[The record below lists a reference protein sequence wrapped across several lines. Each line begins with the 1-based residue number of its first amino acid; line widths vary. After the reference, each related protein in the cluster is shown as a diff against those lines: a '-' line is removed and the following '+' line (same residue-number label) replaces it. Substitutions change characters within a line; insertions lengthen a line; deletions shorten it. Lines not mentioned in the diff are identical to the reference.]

1 MIIARTA
8 ATFALLASVAA
19 CAKGPDAI
27 APVSMHGAFA
37 AVPCTDARA
46 QLMQERQTL
55 AALEA
60 KQRSA
65 AAGDAVGV
73 FLIGVPVSSL
83 TGNDVSGQIGATKGK
98 VVALESRVMSCG

>member
-1 MIIARTA
+1 MYQPQDSPQNRRKVRAQVT
-8 ATFALLASVAA
+8 
-19 CAKGPDAI
+19 
-27 APVSMHGAFA
+27 
-37 AVPCTDARA
+37 AVPCADARA
-46 QLMQERQTL
+46 QLAQERQTL

-83 TGNDVSGQIGATKGK
+83 TGNDVSGQIGASKGK
-98 VVALESRVMSCG
+98 VLALESRVMSCG